1 MIAEEAARLKPEDR
15 GAASADSE
23 PDESKI
29 GEMIRETLADSGVA
43 EKPGINSGGN
53 LSEEIKISP
62 EEQSAYEFKL
72 KERASAEAAKTG
84 ASWHDGNQAE
94 FEAGLAEIDSDD
106 GRKPTIEVEEV
117 AMREV
122 EDRRELVGQSRIYVS
137 QKEALNRGE
146 VSLEEATDSVLR
158 RMAQSIVGMDADP
171 KHLEDMIIQ
180 SRGMMRMHLR
190 ENGPS
195 RMTDEQ
201 ALARVRN
208 FMTKLWDG
216 KRGDVPSKAE
226 VSAETA
232 GRIAVS
238 IGELRRL
245 PENNRGPQVKAM
257 LESLARELMGADAE
271 DKKVEALAQSYEGLV
286 RSFLKIDQMSGEE
299 VANQLTRQMRS
310 KADRFSGRKAA

>member
-1 MIAEEAARLKPEDR
+1 
-15 GAASADSE
+15 
-23 PDESKI
+23 
-29 GEMIRETLADSGVA
+29 
-43 EKPGINSGGN
+43 
-53 LSEEIKISP
+53 
-62 EEQSAYEFKL
+62 
-72 KERASAEAAKTG
+72 
-84 ASWHDGNQAE
+84 
-94 FEAGLAEIDSDD
+94 
-106 GRKPTIEVEEV
+106 VEEV